1 MSVRSTLV
9 VYIKHFYL
17 FIFSLTPNEFVV
29 LDIICFVVI
38 VFFNDSPSP
47 NSSIKRSY
55 CELCE
60 EQYQYLD
67 EVRFSCL
74 FPNNTYG

>member
-38 VFFNDSPSP
+38 VFFNDRPSP